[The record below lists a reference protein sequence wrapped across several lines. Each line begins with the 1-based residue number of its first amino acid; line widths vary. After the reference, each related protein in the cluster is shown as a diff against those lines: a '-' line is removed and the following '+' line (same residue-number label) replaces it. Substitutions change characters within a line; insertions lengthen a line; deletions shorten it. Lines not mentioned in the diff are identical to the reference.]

1 MTGEDHVVMMAKGN
15 SNSKDII
22 NSKNVNFN
30 YVFLFETDF
39 YLYFFGNIKKSD
51 FYLYL
56 ESQTSTCVYSCYESW
71 HSTGIEILAE
81 LLDSTNDLVQE
92 LAANSLASLAHTRAG
107 RYPPPFAGL

>member
-15 SNSKDII
+15 LNSKDIT
-22 NSKNVNFN
+22 NSKNVDFD
-30 YVFLFETDF
+30 YVFLFRNFLTK
-39 YLYFFGNIKKSD
+39 LTD

-56 ESQTSTCVYSCYESW
+56 ESQTLTCVYSCYESW

-107 RYPPPFAGL
+107 RYPPPSAGL